1 MTIEDIIN
9 YLATPRKLEFDDN
22 ILVELSNIKKNAVN
36 EKNENVANRQYLV
49 KLNVV
54 LVDMTYR
61 LQK

>member
-1 MTIEDIIN
+1 MLNFFKSIYGNNKSFSEVITI
-9 YLATPRKLEFDDN
+9 Y
-22 ILVELSNIKKNAVN
+22 
-36 EKNENVANRQYLV
+36 RQYLV